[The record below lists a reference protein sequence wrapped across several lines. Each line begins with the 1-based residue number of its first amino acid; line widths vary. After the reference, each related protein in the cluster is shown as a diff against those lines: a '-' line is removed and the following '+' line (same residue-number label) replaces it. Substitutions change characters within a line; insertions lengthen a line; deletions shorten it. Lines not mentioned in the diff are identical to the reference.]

1 MEKKTFF
8 VAIWIVFFVLLG
20 FVLSASRANHD
31 GVVTQNR
38 SPRITV
44 VTSFYP
50 LYFFASEIAGKN
62 ADVVNITPAG
72 VEPHGYELTARD
84 IARIEGSALLVI
96 NGVGFEPWGKRVKE
110 NLDPA
115 RTLVLSVADEL
126 STQTIMHSGTTVVD
140 PHFWLSP
147 LFAQTI
153 VEQIAKGFMTIDPR
167 NRNVYAANTKILNER
182 LTELDATYRQA
193 LADCAVG
200 DIITAHAA
208 FGYLAAAYGL
218 RQVSIA
224 GVSPDAEPSSRQ
236 LTQLARFVK
245 TRGIRVIFFE
255 TLVSPKL
262 SETLAKEV
270 GATTLVLNPLEG
282 LTEDERRQ
290 GKDYIS
296 EMLANLSNLKL
307 ALQCKP

>member
-1 MEKKTFF
+1 MEKKTFLA
-8 VAIWIVFFVLLG
+8 AIGIVFFVLLG
-20 FVLSASRANHD
+20 FILSARRANHD
-31 GVVTQNR
+31 GVAPENR

-50 LYFFASEIAGKN
+50 LYFFASEIAGEN
-62 ADVVNITPAG
+62 ADVLNITPAG
-72 VEPHGYELTARD
+72 VEPHDYEPTARD
-84 IARIEGSALLVI
+84 IAAIEGSAMLVV
-96 NGVGFEPWGKRVKE
+96 NGAGFEPWGKRVKE

-115 RTLVLSVADEL
+115 RTLVVEVADAL
-126 STQTIMHSGTTVVD
+126 STQTIIQSGTTVVD
-140 PHFWLSP
+140 PHFWLHP
-147 LFAQTI
+147 LIAQTI
-153 VEQIAKGFMTIDPR
+153 VEQIAKGFMIIDPR
-167 NRNVYAANTKILNER
+167 NRTVYADNAKVLNGR
-182 LTELDATYRQA
+182 LAELDATYRTVLSQ
-193 LADCAVG
+193 CSSR
-200 DIITAHAA
+200 DIVTAHAA

-236 LTQLARFVK
+236 LAQLVQFVK

-255 TLVSPKL
+255 TLESPKL

-282 LTEDERRQ
+282 LTEQERKQ

-296 EMLANLSNLKL
+296 EMLTNLENLKL